1 MPLFFLFVVVP
12 LVELMLLIQVG
23 GVIGT
28 LPTILICVATGAAG
42 ARLAKV
48 EGRAALQRMNQAVY
62 EGRVP
67 TDDIV
72 DGLLILVAG
81 ALLLTP
87 GYLTD
92 ATGLLLLFPPSR
104 ALIRPRVARW
114 FLGHAKTRVANTGA
128 MGAGFGSGPS
138 PFGRSPFGRSA
149 SGSSPH
155 GTSGGPARR
164 PSGRPASGAGSDQEV
179 YAPSDAPR
187 PPNPDGPVILDG

>member
-1 MPLFFLFVVVP
+1 VPLFFLFVVVP
-12 LVELMLLIQVG
+12 LVELMILIQVG

-42 ARLAKV
+42 AKLAKA
-48 EGRAALQRMNQAVY
+48 EGRAALQRMNQAVAA
-62 EGRVP
+62 GRIP

-104 ALIRPRVARW
+104 ALIRPRVVRW
-114 FLGHAKTRVANTGA
+114 FLGHAKTRVV
-128 MGAGFGSGPS
+128 GAGWASFGQGPFGSAASGPS
-138 PFGRSPFGRSA
+138 AWRP
-149 SGSSPH
+149 
-155 GTSGGPARR
+155 GGRR
-164 PSGRPASGAGSDQEV
+164 PTGPPVSGAGTDQEIFS
-179 YAPSDAPR
+179 PDDAPR
-187 PPNPDGPVILDG
+187 PPNPKDPIILDG